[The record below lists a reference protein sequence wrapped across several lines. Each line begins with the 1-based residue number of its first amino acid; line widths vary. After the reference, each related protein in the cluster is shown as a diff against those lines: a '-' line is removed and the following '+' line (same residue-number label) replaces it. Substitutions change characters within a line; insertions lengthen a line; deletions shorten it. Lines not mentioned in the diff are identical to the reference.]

1 MSAVSETIVREFF
14 ELHGFLVRQHRK
26 HTVRTRQEETGVD
39 FLVVNPRPVESA
51 EPLPFVLEVE
61 DLPRLSRALVVVKGW
76 HTETF
81 SAGRLSQAR
90 EIFRFVG
97 AAALKQAMRAL
108 GEGPLTRILVVPS
121 LPVDDQQRDR
131 SVDVMRA
138 NGVEAVISFPTLLAS
153 LITSVEVNRDYQK
166 SDLLQVLR
174 ILKTYELFR
183 DPQLELFK
191 SRRPRAVR
199 DAQEPG

>member
-26 HTVRTRQEETGVD
+26 HTVRTPQEEGGVD
-39 FLVVNPRPVESA
+39 FLVVNPKPSLSA
-51 EPLPFVLEVE
+51 EPLPLVLEAE
-61 DLPRLSRALVVVKGW
+61 DLPRLNRALVVVKGW

-81 SAGRLSQAR
+81 SASRLSQAR
-90 EIFRFVG
+90 RIFRFVG
-97 AAALKQAMRAL
+97 PAALKQATRSL
-108 GEGPLTRILVVPS
+108 GEGPITRILVVPS
-121 LPVDDQQRDR
+121 LPIDEEQRNQSLDI
-131 SVDVMRA
+131 MRA
-138 NGVEAVISFPTLLAS
+138 NGVEAVIPFHTLLTS
-153 LITSVEVNRDYQK
+153 LIASVEVNRDYQK

-191 SRRPRAVR
+191 SRRPRANR
-199 DAQEPG
+199 EA